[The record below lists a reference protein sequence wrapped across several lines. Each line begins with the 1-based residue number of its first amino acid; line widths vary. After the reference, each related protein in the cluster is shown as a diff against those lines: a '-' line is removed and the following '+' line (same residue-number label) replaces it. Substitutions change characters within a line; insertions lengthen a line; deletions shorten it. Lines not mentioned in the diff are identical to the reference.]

1 MKTRHRYLLVLT
13 LAWGPCLLAG
23 AASYAILLHP
33 QLDHREKLEA
43 LVASSKERYARAIEA
58 AKEKDQS
65 RLAGQV
71 ETLRH
76 RVSEFVV
83 SRADTSDLA
92 FKIGELAQEAKL
104 ASFGMRPANRTG
116 SEAGPDPERIAEKHL
131 DMTFSGEFRHFAAFL
146 NTLERH
152 HPVFFV
158 ETFAI
163 SRPMDKDSQPQA
175 NLQVAVLVEK
185 AAEPAGASP

>member
-1 MKTRHRYLLVLT
+1 MKVRNRYLLVLAI
-13 LAWGPCLLAG
+13 AWGSCFLTG
-23 AASYAILLHP
+23 AASYAMILRP

-43 LVASSKERYARAIEA
+43 LVASSRERYARAVEA

-65 RLAGQV
+65 RMAGQV

-76 RVSEFVV
+76 RVNEFVV
-83 SRADTSDLA
+83 SQADASDLA
-92 FKIGELAQEAKL
+92 FKIGELASEAKL
-104 ASFGMRPANRTG
+104 TSFGMRPANRTG
-116 SEAGPDPERIAEKHL
+116 SEAGPDLECIAEKHL

-152 HPVFFV
+152 HPVLFV

-185 AAEPAGASP
+185 AAGPTGASP

>member
-1 MKTRHRYLLVLT
+1 MRVRNRYLLVLA
-13 LAWGPCLLAG
+13 LVWGPCLLAG
-23 AASYAILLHP
+23 MASYAILLRP

-43 LVASSKERYARAIEA
+43 LVASSKERYARAVEA

-71 ETLRH
+71 ETLHH
-76 RVSEFVV
+76 RIAEFVV

-92 FKIGELAQEAKL
+92 FKIGALAHEAKL
-104 ASFGMRPANRTG
+104 TSFGMRPAGRTG
-116 SEAGPDPERIAEKHL
+116 SEAGPDLECIAEKHL
-131 DMTFSGEFRHFAAFL
+131 DITFAGEFRHFATFL

-152 HPVFFV
+152 HPVLFV

-163 SRPMDKDSQPQA
+163 SRPLDKDSQPQA

-185 AAEPAGASP
+185 APGPAGAAP

>member
-1 MKTRHRYLLVLT
+1 MKVRNRYLLI
-13 LAWGPCLLAG
+13 LAIVWSPCLLAG
-23 AASYAILLHP
+23 AASYAIILHP
-33 QLDHREKLEA
+33 QLDHRQKLEA
-43 LVASSKERYARAIEA
+43 LVASSRERYARAVEA

-71 ETLRH
+71 ETLH
-76 RVSEFVV
+76 NRVNEFVV
-83 SRADTSDLA
+83 SRTDASDLA

-104 ASFGMRPANRTG
+104 TSFGMRPANRTG
-116 SEAGPDPERIAEKHL
+116 AEAGPDLERVAEKHL

-152 HPVFFV
+152 HPVLFV

-163 SRPMDKDSQPQA
+163 SRPIDKDSQPQA